1 MAVDIADQRLRRLIL
16 GGSVAGLI
24 AHVIFLA
31 AFYAISAYELLV
43 FNVGSVLLYG
53 FCIHLAQHGRERL
66 AMTFVQIEVL
76 VHAGVAVMYLGWD
89 SGFHYY
95 VFCLIPPLVAVPGG
109 PASRR
114 LLFLTICAGLY
125 LGFDTASGVL
135 TPAMPLSPDVLYR
148 FRAFNIV
155 GSLAILGYLT
165 LLMRALFMS
174 AEMRLTDIAT
184 TDLLSGLYT
193 RRHGLTLIH
202 REMERAAKGGT
213 SLAFV
218 LADID
223 DFKQVNDR
231 HGHEVGDHLVAAIGK
246 RMRSAIRRDDVVV
259 RWGGDEFLLILPGQD
274 IASARATAERMQNS
288 VAADPVS
295 VDDLQLRVGMTC
307 GVAQYSVG
315 DSVEGCVRSA
325 DAALYEGKRRGRNQ
339 VVATAA
345 AAVEASPGD
354 EVAGPVES
362 AAGQERA

>member
-1 MAVDIADQRLRRLIL
+1 MAVDVADQRLRKLIL

-31 AFYAISAYELLV
+31 AFYAIGAYELLV

-66 AMTFVQIEVL
+66 AMIFVQVEVL

-109 PASRR
+109 PAFRR
-114 LLFLTICAGLY
+114 LLFLAVCASLY
-125 LGFDTASGVL
+125 LGFDMASGML
-135 TPAMPLSPDVLYR
+135 TPAMSLTPEVLYR

-155 GSLAILGYLT
+155 ASLAILGYLT
-165 LLMRALFMS
+165 LLMRALFMR

-193 RRHGLTLIH
+193 RRHGLTLIN
-202 REMERAAKGGT
+202 REMDRSAEAGT

-246 RMRSAIRRDDVVV
+246 RMRSAIRRDDMVV

-274 IASARATAERMQNS
+274 IVSARATAERVQHS

-307 GVAQYSVG
+307 GVVQYSVG
-315 DSVEGCVRSA
+315 DTVEDCLRAA

-339 VVATAA
+339 VVAAA
-345 AAVEASPGD
+345 AAAAELSPGD
-354 EVAGPVES
+354 AVSVPAES
-362 AAGQERA
+362 TAGQE